1 MVQPVHHPAA
11 QVQPDAGGLLILP
24 AVVAGEA
31 LLEHPGQVLRPDAD
45 AVVGNHHRLPVA
57 VDADAP
63 SGGGVFQGI
72 GQHLLHHEG
81 EPLLVRQHR
90 PVRLLEVQG
99 DLFQNEHPGEL
110 PHRLPQQAVQ
120 VRVPEHVVRAL
131 AVQPEIAQHHV
142 HILLD
147 LQELH
152 FHLGTHGAGV
162 LLQEQPGRGDGGLDL
177 VGPEGV
183 VVRHVLQPVPV
194 LRRQTHPVGAD
205 RTQQGLVVRLQR
217 APGRRQ
223 GQHRLMD
230 LPEKAFQFPVP
241 PEKGGVPQG
250 EQDQPQHQ
258 AEEPGVGHRLH
269 RQIVQGEHGGEHR
282 HRPGQQQQQL
292 PLALQVGRQHM
303 LTPPP
308 DTRRPSGCG

>member
-11 QVQPDAGGLLILP
+11 QVQPDAGGLLVLP

-31 LLEHPGQVLRPDAD
+31 LLEHPGQVLRPDTD
-45 AVVGNHHRLPVA
+45 AAVGDHQRLSVPVDP
-57 VDADAP
+57 DAAP
-63 SGGGVFQGI
+63 GGGVFQGV
-72 GQHLLHHEG
+72 GQYLLHYEG
-81 EPLLVRQHR
+81 EPLPVRQHR
-90 PVRLLEVQG
+90 PPGLPKVQG

-120 VRVPEHVVRAL
+120 VRVPEDIVRAL
-131 AVQPEIAQHHV
+131 AVQPQVAQHHV

-152 FHLGTHGAGV
+152 FHLRAHSAGI
-162 LLQEQPGRGDGGLDL
+162 LLQEQPGRGDGGFDL

-183 VVRHVLQPVPV
+183 VIRHVLQPVPV

-205 RTQQGLVVRLQR
+205 RPQQGLIVRLQY

-230 LPEKAFQFPVP
+230 L
-241 PEKGGVPQG
+241 
-250 EQDQPQHQ
+250 
-258 AEEPGVGHRLH
+258 
-269 RQIVQGEHGGEHR
+269 
-282 HRPGQQQQQL
+282 
-292 PLALQVGRQHM
+292 
-303 LTPPP
+303 
-308 DTRRPSGCG
+308 S